1 MDTRA
6 TISRARA
13 RLRAP
18 GWARLLAA
26 ALVAVGLQC
35 PGASRA
41 ACHIQVMELPVKM
54 VGDRAIANV
63 GINGTPVPLVV
74 DSGSFFSILTEA
86 AALQL
91 NLRLKSMP
99 QDLEVYGLAGKV
111 RTHLTTVNRMQLVKG
126 EIPDVDFIVGGNE
139 PGGGA
144 MGLMGRNILSLA
156 DTEYD
161 LAHGMIRFVL
171 PSDECEHS
179 NMAYWAGETPVAEL
193 ALQRDYGERNPEIR
207 TDIQL
212 NGHSVTAVFDSGADT
227 VVSLSTAHRVGVKDG
242 DMTPQPQAAG
252 VGAGKM
258 DMWNAP
264 FDQIDLGGESVRHN
278 RLEVA
283 DFDTSDE
290 MLIGIDFFLSHRI
303 YVSKKQSKMFFTYN
317 GGPIFALN
325 NGDRADHD
333 AGKAGAAALTADEL
347 ARRGAASL
355 SRGDLDG
362 ALADLDRACT
372 LEPTNADFLVTR
384 ADIHLAR
391 KHRDKSL
398 ADLDTALLLDPAHDQ
413 ARIQRAELNAS
424 RKETAKVLEDLTTL
438 DKRLAPQSEIR
449 REMASLYDE
458 LDMPAQALPQWN
470 LWIAAHKHD
479 IGLDEAYNS
488 RCWERVELGIELDKA
503 LDDCDEAVDAND
515 KDASFIDSRAWVYL
529 RMGKPQKALAD
540 FNRGLAI
547 KADGASSLYG
557 RGLVHLALDEA
568 SAAQADLAAARK
580 VQPDIDDSVRR
591 SGLPRA
597 PEAPAAKP

>member
-18 GWARLLAA
+18 AWARLLAA

-35 PGASRA
+35 PAASQA
-41 ACHIQVMELPVKM
+41 GCQLQVLELPVKM
-54 VGDRAIANV
+54 VGHRAIATV
-63 GINGTPVPLVV
+63 GINGTPVPLIV
-74 DSGSFFSILTEA
+74 DSGGFFSMLTEA
-86 AALQL
+86 AAAQL
-91 NLRLKSMP
+91 NLRLKAMP
-99 QDLEVYGLAGKV
+99 QRMEVYGLAGKV
-111 RTHLTTVNRMQLVKG
+111 RTRLTTVEHMQLLKG

-144 MGLMGRNILSLA
+144 MGLMGRNILSFT

-161 LAHGMIRFVL
+161 FAHGMVRFVF
-171 PSDECEHS
+171 PNDECEHR
-179 NMAYWAGETPVAEL
+179 NMAYWAGDTPVAEL
-193 ALQRDYGERNPEIR
+193 SLRHDYREPNPEIR
-207 TDIQL
+207 AEVKV
-212 NGHSVTAVFDSGADT
+212 NGHDVTATFDSGASSL
-227 VVSLSTAHRVGVKDG
+227 VSLGTAHHVGIKDS
-242 DMTPQPQAAG
+242 DMTPEQQGAG
-252 VGAGKM
+252 VGTDRM
-258 DMWNAP
+258 NVWNAH
-264 FDQIDLGGESVRHN
+264 FDEIDLGGESVRNN

-283 DFDTSDE
+283 DFSINEE
-290 MLIGIDFFLSHRI
+290 MLIGFDFFLSHRI

-398 ADLDTALLLDPAHDQ
+398 ADLDAALLLDPAHDQ

-449 REMASLYDE
+449 RSIASIYDRLE
-458 LDMPAQALPQWN
+458 MPAQALPQWN

-479 IGLDEAYNS
+479 IGLDSAYNS
-488 RCWERVELGIELDKA
+488 RCWGRMELGIELDKA
-503 LDDCDEAVDAND
+503 LADCDEAVDAND

-529 RMGKPQKALAD
+529 RMGKPQKAMSD

-547 KADGASSLYG
+547 KADLASSLYG
-557 RGLVHLALDEA
+557 RGLVHLALGET

-580 VQPDIDDSVRR
+580 AQPDIDDSMRKA
-591 SGLPRA
+591 GLPVA
-597 PEAPAAKP
+597 PDTPAAKP